1 MVEEREKR
9 ERERLGCRQQAE
21 HGPTAVDG
29 DKEGSSEQYSNVSG
43 AFIILIRPCNTVT
56 THNNTFLRAS
66 VYHVLV

>member
-43 AFIILIRPCNTVT
+43 AFIIL
-56 THNNTFLRAS
+56 
-66 VYHVLV
+66 